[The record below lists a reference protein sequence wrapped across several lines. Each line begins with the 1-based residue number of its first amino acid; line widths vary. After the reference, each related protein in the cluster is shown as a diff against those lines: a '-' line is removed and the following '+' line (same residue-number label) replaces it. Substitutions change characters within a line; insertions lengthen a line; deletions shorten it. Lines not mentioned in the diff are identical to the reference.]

1 VEIGQLVN
9 LDAVTGG
16 SPLGPSLSAP
26 AFDAAGNVWFIGAVE
41 LYDRFMDGGSDFD
54 GALLRAVL
62 DADTFSYRL
71 ELVLENGT
79 RVMGANSASEYSI
92 DFLGTANG
100 AGGANPGSLWSNNVS
115 AMAWNGSDI
124 SGTMPGDEISNG
136 GVIVNTSITYDI
148 DGDGIFND
156 PTSGNFNPDAPADE
170 SYSVALYIGYYQDGP
185 APCPADL
192 NGDGTLN
199 FFDVSTFL
207 TAFNSMNPIA
217 DFTGD
222 GNFNFFDVSAFLQ
235 AYNAGCP

>member
-1 VEIGQLVN
+1 
-9 LDAVTGG
+9 
-16 SPLGPSLSAP
+16 
-26 AFDAAGNVWFIGAVE
+26 
-41 LYDRFMDGGSDFD
+41 
-54 GALLRAVL
+54 
-62 DADTFSYRL
+62 
-71 ELVLENGT
+71 
-79 RVMGANSASEYSI
+79 MGANSASEYSI

-115 AMAWNGSDI
+115 AMAWNDSDI
-124 SGTMPGDEISNG
+124 TGTMPGDEISNG

-170 SYSVALYIGYYQDGP
+170 SVQRCPVHRLLPGRPGT
-185 APCPADL
+185 CPADL

-199 FFDVSTFL
+199 FFDVSAFL